1 MADNWDDDDFEPEV
15 STFKR
20 EEPAPEPVKPVDVPE
35 KKTPAPKTTT
45 TLKKAPAFAME
56 SLGRELTAAEKEE
69 IQKQNDLA
77 LARDLFGDDDFGA
90 DDSKASYQ
98 NISSKADFEY
108 WGERVG
114 GFLASRHKA
123 ANYGDMIGKLLG
135 AITEDLTPADI
146 QKMVTYL
153 QQISTAKKTA
163 EKIKAKTAP
172 AAAPAAAAGNKKN
185 QKATLK
191 VTKGNDNMYDDYGAD
206 DYDDYDD
213 Y

>member
-1 MADNWDDDDFEPEV
+1 MADNWDDEDFEPEV

-20 EEPAPEPVKPVDVPE
+20 EEPAPAPVVPKDVPE
-35 KKTPAPKTTT
+35 KKAAAPKAAP
-45 TLKKAPAFAME
+45 KKAPAFAME

-69 IQKQNDLA
+69 LQKQKDLE
-77 LARDLFGDDDFGA
+77 LARDLFGDDDFGG
-90 DDSKASYQ
+90 DDSRGSYA
-98 NISSKADFEY
+98 NISSKVDFEY

-114 GFLASRHKA
+114 GFLATRHKA

-135 AITEDLTPADI
+135 AITENLTPADI

-163 EKIKAKTAP
+163 EKQKAKANP
-172 AAAPAAAAGNKKN
+172 AAAAPAAANNKKN

-191 VTKGNDNMYDDYGAD
+191 VTKGNDNMYDDYGGAD

>member
-15 STFKR
+15 STLKR
-20 EEPAPEPVKPVDVPE
+20 VEPAPEPVKPVDVPE
-35 KKTPAPKTTT
+35 KKTAAAAAPT

-56 SLGRELTAAEKEE
+56 SLGRELTAAEKEA

-77 LARDLFGDDDFGA
+77 LARDLFGDDDGDEA
-90 DDSKASYQ
+90 KKYE
-98 NISSKADFEY
+98 NITSKADFEY

-114 GFLASRHKA
+114 QFLASRNKA
-123 ANYGDMIGKLLG
+123 ANYGDMIGRLLG
-135 AITEDLTPADI
+135 SITENLTPADI
-146 QKMVTYL
+146 QKMITYL

-163 EKIKAKTAP
+163 EKIKAKATP
-172 AAAPAAAAGNKKN
+172 AAAAPSAAGNKKA
-185 QKATLK
+185 KATLK

-206 DYDDYDD
+206 DFDDYDD

>member
-20 EEPAPEPVKPVDVPE
+20 EEPAPEPVKPVDVPV
-35 KKTPAPKTTT
+35 KKPAAPKTAQP
-45 TLKKAPAFAME
+45 LKKAPAFAME
-56 SLGRELTAAEKEE
+56 SLGRELSAAEKEE

-77 LARDLFGDDDFGA
+77 LARDLFGDDDVGGV

-135 AITEDLTPADI
+135 AITENLTPADI

-153 QQISTAKKTA
+153 QQISTAKKAA

-172 AAAPAAAAGNKKN
+172 AAAAPAAKKN

-191 VTKGNDNMYDDYGAD
+191 VTKRNDNMLDDYGAD

>member
-20 EEPAPEPVKPVDVPE
+20 EEPAPEAIRPVDAPVK
-35 KKTPAPKTTT
+35 KAPAPV

-56 SLGRELTAAEKEE
+56 SLGRELSAAEKEE
-69 IQKQNDLA
+69 LQKKNDLA
-77 LARDLFGDDDFGA
+77 LARDLFGDDGGDEEA
-90 DDSKASYQ
+90 ATYANVSTKSE
-98 NISSKADFEY
+98 FEY

-114 GFLASRHKA
+114 GFLGSRHKA
-123 ANYGDMIGKLLG
+123 AHYGDMLGKLLG
-135 AITEDLTPADI
+135 AVTENLTPADI

-163 EKIKAKTAP
+163 EKQKAK
-172 AAAPAAAAGNKKN
+172 AAPASAAAAAATGNKKN